1 MGAFQERP
9 SSSWVRVQGFGQC
22 TPLLKVVE
30 WQQARIRE
38 SQFVMATKDIVVI
51 GASAGGIDA
60 LKILVATLPEDL
72 KAAIFIT
79 LHVAPYSDGIL
90 PEILERAGA
99 LPASNAKD
107 WEPIQHGRIY
117 VAPPDY
123 HLLFEKDGFVRT
135 TRGPRENRF
144 RPAIDPM
151 FRAAAYCFGPRVIGV
166 ILTGWLDDG
175 TAGLRA
181 IRERG
186 GTTIV
191 QHPDDAFAASMPLN
205 AIKHVEINQI
215 LAVKEIGPMLV
226 HLVETP
232 AVKEVMHPV
241 SDEMELEV
249 KIAKEVKALEN
260 GILKWGKPSIYAC
273 PECHGVLLQR
283 DEGNSIRFRCH
294 TGHAYSADSLLAEF
308 GIKTEESLWSA
319 IRALEED
326 VLLMRGL
333 AQHSAAHHNG
343 MDSESWLKK
352 AEEVQDRVNLVRKA
366 LATREPH
373 RLSETGHMIEEP
385 SAATQKS
392 LDSL

>member
-1 MGAFQERP
+1 
-9 SSSWVRVQGFGQC
+9 
-22 TPLLKVVE
+22 
-30 WQQARIRE
+30 
-38 SQFVMATKDIVVI
+38 MAAKDIVVI

-60 LKILVATLPEDL
+60 LKILVASLPENF

-79 LHVAPYSDGIL
+79 LHVAPYSTGIL
-90 PEILERAGA
+90 PEILDRAGP
-99 LPASNAKD
+99 LPATNAKD
-107 WEPIQHGRIY
+107 WEPIRHGHIY
-117 VAPPDY
+117 VAAPDY
-123 HLLFEKDGFVRT
+123 HLVFEKDGFVRT

-175 TAGLRA
+175 TAGLRS

-205 AIKHVEINQI
+205 AIKHVEIDHI
-215 LAVKEIGPMLV
+215 LAIRDIGSMLV
-226 HLVETP
+226 QLVETP
-232 AVKEVMHPV
+232 TVKEVTHPV

-283 DEGNSIRFRCH
+283 EEGSSIRFRCH
-294 TGHAYSADSLLAEF
+294 TGHAYSSDSLLAEF
-308 GIKTEESLWSA
+308 NIRTEETLWSA

-326 VLLMRGL
+326 MLLMRDL
-333 AQHSAAHHNG
+333 AKHSASHHNG
-343 MDSESWLKK
+343 VDSESWLKK
-352 AEEVQDRVNLVRKA
+352 AEEIQDRVNVVRKA
-366 LATREPH
+366 LVSPEPH
-373 RLSETGHMIEEP
+373 RLSETGHLIEEP
-385 SAATQKS
+385 SRAT
-392 LDSL
+392 